1 MAPPP
6 PSPFPNWGLSPQTP
20 MGRTWLIGSEE
31 RLPTPPDGQ
40 DRGVRGATAPGG
52 VRGDTPV
59 SGRGGEA
66 GQRPTRRSVLAAGLG
81 AFGTFGTLYGLGSPA
96 YADDADSPYLVGR
109 GIADVTGEI
118 AEVGM
123 MGYGRIDQ
131 QAEGL
136 HARLR
141 ARAFVVVDRAGG
153 MGAPPSPARDWGRVA
168 LVVADLGMIF
178 DSVHQ
183 AVMRRLAERYGGLYT
198 ARNVLLAATHSH
210 AGPGGHS
217 HHVLYNLT
225 TLGFHHKTFAAI
237 TDGIVEALAR
247 AHDDLAPSTLRLSH
261 GELRDASVNRS
272 LTAFRLNPADITGHF
287 PDAIDPQTTLLRVE
301 RGGRAVGAVNWF
313 ATHGTSMSGDNRLI
327 SGDNKGYAAYH
338 WERLVAGGDYLSP
351 EGPDFIAAFAQTNAG
366 DMSPNLSLTPPTH
379 PEDIAATR
387 ASGLRQ
393 YEAAAGQLALAAGA
407 PVTGP
412 VDSRLVYVDLSA
424 VTVAPEFTGDGR
436 AHATAPPAVGAAMA
450 AGSTEDGPA
459 FPGFVE
465 GENPLWDAISDT
477 VIYEVS
483 PELRE
488 AHAPKDIVVPIGA
501 MNDLFPWVQEI
512 VPVQLLRV
520 GQLYLV
526 GVPGEVTI
534 GAGLRLR
541 RTVAEAV
548 GAEPRDVLVAGYA
561 GAYFHYVAT
570 PEEYDAQ
577 QYEGGSTLFGR
588 WQLPALQQT
597 AAGLARAMA
606 EGREVPAGSGP
617 PDISDKALSFQPG
630 VVLDA
635 PPAGADFG
643 DVLTEPEA
651 AYAPGRRVTAVF
663 AGAHPSNDLHRGG
676 TYLRVE
682 RRSGDGAWATVAD
695 DGDWSTTLR
704 WAREGV
710 AASRVTIT
718 WDIPENAE
726 PGTYRI
732 HYAGDARALSGEIR
746 GFTGTTRAFAVGA

>member
-1 MAPPP
+1 V
-6 PSPFPNWGLSPQTP
+6 GD
-20 MGRTWLIGSEE
+20 RTA
-31 RLPTPPDGQ
+31 
-40 DRGVRGATAPGG
+40 GATRRN
-52 VRGDTPV
+52 VLR
-59 SGRGGEA
+59 A
-66 GQRPTRRSVLAAGLG
+66 GAAFAGLG
-81 AFGTFGTLYGLGSPA
+81 ALGFGAASAASGASA
-96 YADDADSPYLVGR
+96 ADDADSPYLVGR

-123 MGYGRIDQ
+123 MGYGRVDQ
-131 QAEGL
+131 QAQGL

-141 ARAFVVVDRAGG
+141 ARAFVIQDRAGG
-153 MGAPPSPARDWGRVA
+153 ELVA

-178 DSVHQ
+178 DSVHRE
-183 AVMRRLAERYGGLYT
+183 VLRRLAERYGGLYT
-198 ARNVLLAATHSH
+198 ARNVMLAATHSH

-225 TLGFHHKTFAAI
+225 TLGFHRRTFAAV
-237 TDGIVEALAR
+237 TDGIVEAVAR
-247 AHDDLAPSTLRLSH
+247 AHDDLAPSTLVLTH

-272 LTAFRLNPADITGHF
+272 LAAFRRNPADITDHF

-301 RGGRAVGAVNWF
+301 RGGRTVGAVNLF

-338 WERLVAGGDYLSP
+338 WERLVEGGDYLSA
-351 EGPDFIAAFAQTNAG
+351 EGPGLIAAFAQTNAG

-379 PEDIAATR
+379 PEDIEATR
-387 ASGLRQ
+387 RCGLRQ
-393 YEAAAGQLALAAGA
+393 YEAAARQLGDAGT

-412 VDSRLVYVDLSA
+412 VDSRLTYVDLSA
-424 VTVAPEFTGDGR
+424 VTVDPAFTGDGR
-436 AHATAPPAVGAAMA
+436 AHTTAAPAIGAAMA

-488 AHAPKDIVVPIGA
+488 AHAPKDIFVPVGA

-512 VPVQLLRV
+512 VPLQLLRV
-520 GQLYLV
+520 GRLYLV

-548 GAEPRDVLVAGYA
+548 GAELPDVLVAGYA
-561 GAYFHYVAT
+561 GAYFHYLTT

-577 QYEGGSTLFGR
+577 AYEGGSTLFGR

-606 EGREVPAGSGP
+606 EGREVPPGP
-617 PDISDKALSFQPG
+617 GAPDISDKALSFQPG
-630 VVLDA
+630 VVVDS
-635 PPAGADFG
+635 PPAGAAFG

-651 AYAPGRRVTAVF
+651 AYASGQRVTAVF
-663 AGAHPSNDLHRGG
+663 AGAHPSNDPHRGG

-682 RRSGDGAWATVAD
+682 RQDGQDGGAWSTVAD
-695 DGDWSTTLR
+695 DGDWATTLR

-710 AASRVTIT
+710 AASHVTIT
-718 WDIPENAE
+718 WDVPADAE

-732 HYAGDARALSGEIR
+732 AYAGDAKSLGGEIR
-746 GFTGTTRAFAVGA
+746 PFTGTTRTFTVAA